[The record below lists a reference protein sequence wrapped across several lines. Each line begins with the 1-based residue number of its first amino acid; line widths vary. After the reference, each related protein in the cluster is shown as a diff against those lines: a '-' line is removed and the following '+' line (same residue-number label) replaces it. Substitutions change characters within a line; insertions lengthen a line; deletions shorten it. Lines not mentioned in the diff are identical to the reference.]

1 MMTPSLSLFCAP
13 NQKSQGA
20 GTPWQAARQC
30 SFDESHFQRR
40 ELHSDLGPD
49 RGRGFCD
56 ATIQISPNDLVKRHS
71 SVRHGLVTES
81 IYAPTGSRIEFRFEA
96 PVHLLVMY
104 DEGARRDGE
113 TSIDGLDPSTLR
125 NFADKLTFVPAGHV
139 YHEWHETSTPTRI
152 TYLYLDPAK
161 LQSLDGSDA
170 IYVPKILF
178 EDSVLW
184 ETATKLRDVIE
195 RGQMRGELYS
205 EALANVLVHELPRS
219 DQDLARSSP
228 LNRGGLATWQMR
240 AVTGYVEE
248 HVGEQISLATL
259 ARLARL
265 SQHHFCRAFK
275 KSFGIPPHQYHVERR
290 IERAKAM
297 LADRANSVTDVAL
310 SLGYSQSSAF
320 SVAFRKTTGRTPKEF
335 RRDFT

>member
-1 MMTPSLSLFCAP
+1 MITPPLSLSGAP
-13 NQKSQGA
+13 NQNPEGA
-20 GTPWQAARQC
+20 QTPWQAARQC
-30 SFDESHFQRR
+30 LSDESHFDRL
-40 ELHSDLGPD
+40 ELHSNFAPD
-49 RGRGFCD
+49 RGRGLCD
-56 ATIQISPNDLVKRHS
+56 ATIQISPNDSVKRHS

-81 IYAPTGSRIEFRFEA
+81 IYAPAGSRIEFRFEA

-125 NFADKLTFVPAGHV
+125 NFAEKLTFVPASRV
-139 YHEWHETSTPTRI
+139 YREWHETSAPTRI

-161 LQSLDGSDA
+161 LQRLDGSDA

-184 ETATKLRDVIE
+184 ETATKLKDVIE
-195 RGQMRGELYS
+195 RSQMRGELYS
-205 EALANVLVHELPRS
+205 EALAKVLVHELPRS
-219 DQDLARSSP
+219 DQDLIRSSP

-240 AVTGYVEE
+240 AAAGYVEE

-275 KSFGIPPHQYHVERR
+275 KSFGIPPHQYHVQRR

-297 LADRANSVTDVAL
+297 LADRANSVIDVAL

-320 SVAFRKTTGRTPKEF
+320 SVAFRKTTGRSPKEF